1 MIQSPYKRGRLIH
14 GNFGGICLNATEP
27 KHFGGWKVKSELV
40 GERKGQLAQ
49 LRGENNYNCLKISE
63 VLEEF
68 SVLRQKRAEISYLD
82 GTVQEAIVL
91 SWHI

>member
-1 MIQSPYKRGRLIH
+1 M
-14 GNFGGICLNATEP
+14 
-27 KHFGGWKVKSELV
+27 KSELV